1 MSVQYK
7 NIRGEKMQSPM
18 TQTSESI
25 FYYELHRKQ
34 LLNQVKKHY
43 DLKLNDLLFLKH
55 LLACDSTCIPLY
67 QVKRNLTFSLME
79 VHKSLTTLTDQRIIG
94 KKRSN
99 EDERKVFITL
109 TEEQIEK
116 IKQLLNEF
124 EVLQQNVLQGMN

>member
-1 MSVQYK
+1 
-7 NIRGEKMQSPM
+7 
-18 TQTSESI
+18 
-25 FYYELHRKQ
+25 
-34 LLNQVKKHY
+34 
-43 DLKLNDLLFLKH
+43 
-55 LLACDSTCIPLY
+55 
-67 QVKRNLTFSLME
+67 ME